1 MHSSLTDIVLRNL
14 QLIRSRT
21 PSVAEANSWVEEF
34 NRKIGSIDPERLQ
47 MAFDAAREES
57 AGSGRFRPLHFD
69 DILRAFRRTLS
80 TDRRE
85 QDAPPSVPNCPRKCG
100 DGKVVVL
107 DEKQYSTVALCTCA
121 AGQWWGSLPAWSQY
135 PTVLELLRRPGYTE
149 PERAGVSQAQAD
161 WLLNRT
167 GQVGVKV
174 AMEEFTAEMDRRA
187 GR

>member
-1 MHSSLTDIVLRNL
+1 MRSLSDVVSANL

-21 PSVAEANSWVEEF
+21 PPASEAALWVDEF

-47 MAFDAAREES
+47 SAFDAAREEA
-57 AGSGRFRPLHFD
+57 AGSGRYRPLHFD

-85 QDAPPSVPNCPRKCG
+85 QDAPPSVPDCPRKCG
-100 DGKVVVL
+100 DGKVIVL
-107 DEKQYSTVALCTCA
+107 DEKGYEVVALCTCA

-135 PTVLELLRRPGYTE
+135 PTALELLRRPGYTE
-149 PERAGVSQAQAD
+149 PEAAGVSQAQAD